1 MLRWFHRLAPA
12 THGKPLVIFFTDS
25 LMFDLIFSEFR
36 LKIRSTVE
44 LSVTENTSDL
54 SRVALEAL
62 LPVYDVQ
69 SSNVYVEGHIL
80 YTDQLIIYSL
90 LQLQTGL
97 VTFSDCK
104 IKGFHLAMATT
115 YVLPLN
121 GWSEVGFG
129 LIQRLLKAN
138 KQMAISLK
146 WLDLSNSRGLR
157 IREVYTTKGIPNIN
171 HCTTNRHA
179 HCGTKA

>member
-1 MLRWFHRLAPA
+1 
-12 THGKPLVIFFTDS
+12 
-25 LMFDLIFSEFR
+25 MFDSIFSEFL

-69 SSNVYVEGHIL
+69 SSNVYLEGHIL

-97 VTFSDCK
+97 VTFFDCK
-104 IKGFHLAMATT
+104 
-115 YVLPLN
+115 
-121 GWSEVGFG
+121 
-129 LIQRLLKAN
+129 
-138 KQMAISLK
+138 
-146 WLDLSNSRGLR
+146 
-157 IREVYTTKGIPNIN
+157 
-171 HCTTNRHA
+171 
-179 HCGTKA
+179 